1 MEKQDIRLLSNDE
14 WLAWQKQ
21 VIREEYKEKKTQNNL
36 QLVLPSNYKLRSKDF
51 QWKRKE
57 GIKNE

>member
-21 VIREEYKEKKTQNNL
+21 VIREEYKEKKTQNNS
-36 QLVLPSNYKLRSKDF
+36 Q
-51 QWKRKE
+51 KE
-57 GIKNE
+57 GIKSLKKRKGEQKNERKSFSSLG